1 MNLLSQRPRSPE
13 AATIRERIFNVL
25 PAASYQME
33 KLLGLLDIT
42 FSDATPTAAVE
53 CRATPRLL
61 LNRDFVA
68 EHCRA
73 DSDLFL
79 LILHELHHVIL
90 GHTRLF
96 PRVTRADNLVF
107 DAVIN
112 AMLCQSV
119 GRTVGTGLFERLY
132 DFGKS
137 PERLL
142 RPPPGWPHAFSA
154 ALRSL
159 PDREAEVI
167 RLLYGPPRGGAT
179 YLEIHEL
186 LRRQLG
192 PDVPGVRL
200 LGDHGPEQPD
210 DPLLKQT
217 IRSVVEDWPPPPL
230 PLRGRDEGRS
240 PRDHWFTDNAA
251 PGREFRQAFAR
262 LLRRCGLDSTKSNHP
277 RLRFRP
283 DSREITRVS
292 VLPDARDRRV
302 AALRRI
308 TGRDPL
314 VRLTSALEVKPRRLP
329 VPVAHVYLDVSGS
342 MSRALPHLVAVCR
355 EPFRR
360 GELRLFAFST
370 VVSELTGRDL
380 ARASFANTQGTDINC
395 VLSHLTGL
403 PARKRPRVVLI
414 ATDGYVGPA
423 RADLLSC
430 LPRLRFVAA
439 LAGEI
444 HRDDLAP
451 WAHQLT
457 DLPPP

>member
-1 MNLLSQRPRSPE
+1 MNLLAHRPRSPE
-13 AATIRERIFNVL
+13 AAALRERIFNVL

-53 CRATPRLL
+53 CRTTPRLL

-132 DFGKS
+132 DFGKF

-142 RPPPGWPHAFSA
+142 RPPPGWPHSISA
-154 ALRSL
+154 ALRHL
-159 PDREAEVI
+159 PAREAEVI
-167 RLLYGPPRGGAT
+167 RLLYGPPQGGVT
-179 YLEIHEL
+179 YLEIHDL

-192 PDVPGVRL
+192 PDIPGVFL

-210 DPLLKQT
+210 DPLLKQAL
-217 IRSVVEDWPPPPL
+217 RSVVEDWPPPPL

-240 PRDHWFTDNAA
+240 PRDHWFTTDAV
-251 PGREFRQAFAR
+251 PGREFRLAFAR
-262 LLRRCGLDSTKSNHP
+262 LLRRCGLRASSSAHP

-283 DSREITRVS
+283 DSREITRVT

-302 AALRRI
+302 PALRRI
-308 TGRDPL
+308 TGREPL
-314 VRLTSALEVKPRRLP
+314 VRLTSGLEIRPRRLP
-329 VPVAHVYLDVSGS
+329 VPEAHVYLDVSGS
-342 MSRALPHLVAVCR
+342 MTRALPHLTAVCR

-370 VVSELTGRDL
+370 VVSEITGRDL
-380 ARASFANTQGTDINC
+380 ARASFANTHGTDINC
-395 VLSHLTGL
+395 VLTHLVAL

-423 RADLLSC
+423 HADLLAR
-430 LPRLRFVAA
+430 LPRVRFVAA
-439 LAGEI
+439 LTDQI
-444 HRDDLAP
+444 HRGDLAP

-457 DLPPP
+457 ELPPP